1 MHVELWLT
9 KSELAGAI
17 KREKNTQFAARMRG
31 VLLALRGR
39 TSKEAAD
46 DLSVAPRSVQTWVQ
60 RYNKH
65 GLEGLPD
72 RPRPGQPKRLTPEQ
86 ESLVAA
92 WLEAGP
98 DLDTDGVVA
107 WRGRV
112 IVEKIN
118 RHFKLEPKRR
128 LTLAGAY
135 ALMHRLGYEPLR
147 PRPFHPKRDGAA
159 QESFKKD
166 APLFWKNSDAR
177 TPARSS
183 RSGSR
188 TR

>member
-1 MHVELWLT
+1 MHVEPWLT
-9 KSELAGAI
+9 TSELAGAI
-17 KREKNTQFAARMRG
+17 KRQKDATLATRMRG

-46 DLSVAPRSVQTWVQ
+46 DLSVAPRSIQTWVQ
-60 RYNKH
+60 RYNKE

-72 RPRPGQPKRLTPEQ
+72 KPRPGQPKRLTPEQ

-92 WLEAGP
+92 WLGAGP

-118 RHFKLEPKRR
+118 RHFKLERT

-147 PRPFHPKRDGAA
+147 PRPFHPKRDLAG

-166 APLFWKNSDAR
+166 APLFSRNSAAT

-183 RSGSR
+183 RSGSK